1 MPMFW
6 ASQWHVLDLIY
17 AGSAAYSVVVPLS
30 NSTVGVVYE
39 RDGPAPNLTVAV
51 AIVDVSIRG
60 VQ

>member
-1 MPMFW
+1 MAP
-6 ASQWHVLDLIY
+6 QWHVLDLIY

-39 RDGPAPNLTVAV
+39 RDGPAPNLTVTV
-51 AIVDVSIRG
+51 AIVDVSIS